1 LAGRVGE
8 WTFVYDDSGFTF
20 EDAAEAASAD
30 GRTGAT
36 SVFSINGNAGLTY
49 AVDGKQV
56 AWVDGRRR
64 RSRLGGGTSPYA
76 AELRAAFEAAGTVEE
91 EGIEP
96 GEADSTIAMRAVCA
110 LAGLPLTLSAL
121 RQVPLVVLPFG

>member
-1 LAGRVGE
+1 MVDVGGLALEEELPRM
-8 WTFVYDDSGFTF
+8 
-20 EDAAEAASAD
+20 
-30 GRTGAT
+30 
-36 SVFSINGNAGLTY
+36 
-49 AVDGKQV
+49 
-56 AWVDGRRR
+56 
-64 RSRLGGGTSPYA
+64 P